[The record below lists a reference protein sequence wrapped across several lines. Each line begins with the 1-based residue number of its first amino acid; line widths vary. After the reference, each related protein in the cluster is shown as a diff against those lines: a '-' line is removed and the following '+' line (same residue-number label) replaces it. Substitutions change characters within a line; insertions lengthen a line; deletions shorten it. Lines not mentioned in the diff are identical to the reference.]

1 MLGGF
6 DGSARRSHEFPSLQS
21 RIVALPMSVPVAELP
36 IFRPFFAHFSPIFRP
51 SFAHFSPIF
60 RPFCTILRPFS
71 PSLAPGSRTARKNGE
86 RTAENGAETAEKE
99 WLGQKDVGR

>member
-36 IFRPFFAHFSPIFRP
+36 IFRPFFAHFPPILHHSSPIF
-51 SFAHFSPIF
+51 SV
-60 RPFCTILRPFS
+60 
-71 PSLAPGSRTARKNGE
+71 LAPGSRTARKNGE